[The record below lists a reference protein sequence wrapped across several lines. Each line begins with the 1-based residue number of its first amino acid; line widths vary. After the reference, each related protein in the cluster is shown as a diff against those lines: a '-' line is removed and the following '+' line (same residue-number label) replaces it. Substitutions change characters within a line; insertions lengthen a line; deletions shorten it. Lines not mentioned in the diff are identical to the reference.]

1 MAQMT
6 APVPAPAPAPTT
18 APTPNYRIIG
28 YAFAALGT
36 TLFALKGILIKLA
49 YGDAGGAP
57 AVDAITLLALRMM
70 FSAPVY
76 IVIGA
81 IAWRRRLNS
90 GQGNIPIRALF
101 ASIVI
106 GVIGYYFSAYLDFV
120 GLIYLSAQLERLILY
135 TYPMFVMVLG
145 AIFFGYTITGRG
157 VFSLLIAYAGIGVIF
172 GGGATATGEHTL
184 YGAAFVF
191 AGAITFAGY
200 QLFAVSAVRS
210 AGPLLFTCIAM
221 VTASIATLIHFS
233 LVHNLADLFSQ
244 SPRIYWLVAV
254 MAVFATVMPTFLLNA
269 ALGRVNAQAVAMIGT
284 LSPVA
289 TIIMAVVVVGE
300 PFALIDALGTAVVL
314 TGVGLFTL
322 ADSRQ
327 KSGGG

>member
-1 MAQMT
+1 MAQIT
-6 APVPAPAPAPTT
+6 APVSAPASAT
-18 APTPNYRIIG
+18 APTRNYRIIG

-36 TLFALKGILIKLA
+36 TLFALKGILIKLS

-57 AVDAITLLALRMM
+57 AVDAITLLALRMI

-76 IVIGA
+76 LVIGT
-81 IAWRRRLNS
+81 IVWRNRISS
-90 GQGNIPIRALF
+90 GQGNIPLSTLF
-101 ASIVI
+101 ASIAI
-106 GVIGYYFSAYLDFV
+106 GVLGYYFSAYLDFV
-120 GLIYLSAQLERLILY
+120 GLIYVSAQLERLILY
-135 TYPMFVMVLG
+135 TYPMFVMLLG
-145 AIFFGYTITGRG
+145 AIFFGYIITGRG
-157 VFSLLIAYAGIGVIF
+157 VFALLLSYAGIGIIF
-172 GGGATATGEHTL
+172 GGGATASGEHML

-200 QLFAVSAVRS
+200 QLFAVSVVRS
-210 AGPLLFTCIAM
+210 VGPWLFTCIAM
-221 VTASIATLIHFS
+221 VTASIATLVHFS
-233 LVHNLADLFSQ
+233 AVHNLADLFSQ
-244 SPRIYWLVAV
+244 SPRMYWLVAV

-289 TIIMAVVVVGE
+289 TIIMAVVIVGE

-314 TGVGLFTL
+314 SGVGLFTL